1 MSKKVDRILEEDINR
16 TYKTSITFE
25 DIEANIGEINFFP
38 NPKSRLFCKT
48 LKKLLVTSL
57 IFFITLFNVLFI
69 KENGSV
75 YNINMGLYYKIEGVA
90 NNPYVNTDRF
100 IHSLIDSENNELSLF
115 CDKINLK
122 PTLIISNFENIR
134 ISIYCGIKYDSSKS
148 GYCYLAF
155 IEYGGEIRDTVT
167 ITVHDTVVI
176 QTDKEVVD
184 MMYEEECDE
193 HISDHYVEFIVM
205 YRNVSKKF
213 YATWNGN

>member
-25 DIEANIGEINFFP
+25 DIEANIGETNFFP

-69 KENGSV
+69 KESGSV
-75 YNINMGLYYKIEGVA
+75 YNINMGLYYKIESVA
-90 NNPYVNTDRF
+90 NNSYADHF
-100 IHSLIDSENNELSLF
+100 IYSLIDSENSELPLF
-115 CDKINLK
+115 CDRINLR

-167 ITVHDTVVI
+167 ITVHDTMVI

-193 HISDHYVEFIVM
+193 HVSDHYVEFSVM

-213 YATWNGN
+213 CATWNGN